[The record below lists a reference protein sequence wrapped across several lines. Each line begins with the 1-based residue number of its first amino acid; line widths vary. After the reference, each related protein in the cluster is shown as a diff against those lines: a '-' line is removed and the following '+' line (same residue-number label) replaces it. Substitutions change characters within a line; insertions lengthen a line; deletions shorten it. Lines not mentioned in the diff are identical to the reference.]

1 MSVHLVEVSDVMRR
15 LQEAAL
21 CPGEASEQRLRDV
34 SGDSNAF
41 HQRKES
47 KAGPPVSWY
56 SSPRDPIQCCCDTID
71 LPDNCLK

>member
-41 HQRKES
+41 HQRNES

-56 SSPRDPIQCCCDTID
+56 SSPRDTIQ
-71 LPDNCLK
+71 